1 MRSQVE
7 AEFSKPL
14 LAVLQDS
21 AILGSARAQVC
32 CTESWIRPVSRRN
45 KQARAARKR
54 HVAVYVAEA
63 RASFLVNGVRTFNP
77 EKIFYFEKGKT
88 RNNQTG
94 HEEYSVTSL
103 LK

>member
-1 MRSQVE
+1 M
-7 AEFSKPL
+7 
-14 LAVLQDS
+14 
-21 AILGSARAQVC
+21 
-32 CTESWIRPVSRRN
+32 
-45 KQARAARKR
+45 KR
-54 HVAVYVAEA
+54 HVAVYVPEA
-63 RASFLVNGVRTFNP
+63 RASFLVNGERTFNP